1 MVELFICCEGKYD
14 RGGGIQHGGV
24 VMTGAA
30 SSVIPLVR
38 CFVVLRARVYRVL
51 LTCVRARDH
60 VSVCMCLRC
69 FRDVLF
75 FIFFTNICDDMIA
88 VFVS

>member
-1 MVELFICCEGKYD
+1 MVELFVCCEGKYD

-38 CFVVLRARVYRVL
+38 CFVLLRARVYRVL
-51 LTCVRARDH
+51 LICVRARVITCMH
-60 VSVCMCLRC
+60 V
-69 FRDVLF
+69 FVLFQGCAF
-75 FIFFTNICDDMIA
+75 FIFFINICDDMIA
-88 VFVS
+88 VLMS